1 LGDLFKA
8 GSAAW
13 SFAPQVALP
22 IFERGA
28 NTANLNRANV
38 LKQMQ
43 IANYEKTIQSAF
55 REVADGLAARGTYDN
70 QIAALRSNQAAQQR
84 RFDLA
89 YARYRNGADSY
100 LPVLTAQNDLY
111 SSEQQLVV
119 TRLARWTSIVD
130 LYRALGGGWLEHSGD
145 EPPAPDATVDYS
157 SIPSHAG

>member
-1 LGDLFKA
+1 
-8 GSAAW
+8 
-13 SFAPQVALP
+13 VALP
-22 IFERGA
+22 VFEGGA

-38 LKQMQ
+38 LKQIQ
-43 IANYEKTIQSAF
+43 IANYEKTLQSAF

-70 QIAALRSNQAAQQR
+70 EIAALRSNQDAQQR

-100 LPVLTAQNDLY
+100 LSVLTAQNDLD
-111 SSEQQLVV
+111 SSERQLVA

-145 EPPAPDATVDYS
+145 KPLAPDATASYARANS
-157 SIPSHAG
+157 PM